1 MLKYKIPKLVTRRKL
16 GRICNPADITK
27 RFAVGMQETIRE
39 WFLRLVFCNYMV
51 LFSLGTLNFRHFK

>member
-16 GRICNPADITK
+16 GRICNPADKNKTACDCCK
-27 RFAVGMQETIRE
+27 ETIRE
-39 WFLRLVFCNYMV
+39 WFLRLVFCNNMV